1 MDSSSSSSNPRW
13 IHDVFI
19 SFRGEDTRKTF
30 VSHLYAALTNAGINT
45 YTDSQLHKGVE
56 LGPELSQGI
65 EWSHISIVVFS
76 KRYTESCWCLNELKK
91 IMECYRTH
99 GHVVVPVFY
108 DVDPS
113 VVRYQKGDFGK
124 ALLSTAKKIYFHSGE
139 ERLEYVLSRW
149 TSALTEAANL
159 AGWDVNNCRNEGE
172 LMQQIV
178 ADVLEKLDSAF
189 LPITGLEKLNCGG
202 RFGKTNAA
210 NYAHFEYYL
219 VIEFIVTQPS
229 KVCMMGIWGMGGL
242 GKTTTAK
249 AVYNQ
254 IHRKFEDK
262 SFIENIREV
271 YEKYSTGIIHL
282 QQQLLSDIL
291 NSKEIIHSIA
301 SGTSTIERRLQG
313 KRALVVLDDVT
324 TIKQLHALFRNL
336 TFFWL
341 RKCFNCYNQGCAHT

>member
-1 MDSSSSSSNPRW
+1 MVSY
-13 IHDVFI
+13 IHC
-19 SFRGEDTRKTF
+19 
-30 VSHLYAALTNAGINT
+30 
-45 YTDSQLHKGVE
+45 
-56 LGPELSQGI
+56 
-65 EWSHISIVVFS
+65 
-76 KRYTESCWCLNELKK
+76 RYTESCWCLNELKK

-124 ALLSTAKKIYFHSGE
+124 ALLSTANKIYFHSGE

-189 LPITGLEKLNCGG
+189 LPITDFPVGLES
-202 RFGKTNAA
+202 RV
-210 NYAHFEYYL
+210 HE

-229 KVCMMGIWGMGGL
+229 KVCMMRIWGMGGL

-254 IHRKFEDK
+254 IHRKFVDK